1 MPSKLDQGSARGRA
15 TTGEAKAA
23 YLTRIREAALRQFA
37 ESGYDGTSMRDIGS
51 LVGVHAGS
59 LYVHIK
65 SKEDLLYQI
74 VGGIA
79 DSGEVALRQVEAAD
93 VGAVDK
99 LRMLARI
106 HLRWAI
112 ANPDA
117 AKVFERE
124 WMRLNGAQLAEVQD
138 KRRQWADAV
147 ERIIQSGIDEGTFR
161 EMDVALAALAFR
173 SVLNANYTC
182 DGDPDVDGAAL
193 ADEFVGFL
201 FNGWVAPGN
210 R

>member
-1 MPSKLDQGSARGRA
+1 MPSKLDQESTSERSAGDN
-15 TTGEAKAA
+15 KAA
-23 YLTRIREAALRQFA
+23 FLTKIREAALRQFA
-37 ESGYDGTSMRDIGS
+37 ESGYNGTSMRDIGS

-74 VGGIA
+74 VGEIA
-79 DSGEVALRQVEAAD
+79 ESGEAALRKVEASD
-93 VGAVDK
+93 VGAIDK

-106 HLRWAI
+106 HLRWAM

-124 WMRLNGAQLAEVQD
+124 WMRLNGAQLDEVRV
-138 KRRQWADAV
+138 KRQQWADAV
-147 ERIIQSGIDEGTFR
+147 ERIIQAGVDDGTFR
-161 EMDVALAALAFR
+161 AMDVALAAVAFR

-182 DGDPDVDGAAL
+182 EGDPDVDGIKL
-193 ADEFVGFL
+193 ADEFVDFL
-201 FNGWVAPGN
+201 FNGWVASDN

>member
-1 MPSKLDQGSARGRA
+1 MPSKLDRKSPSERPAGD
-15 TTGEAKAA
+15 AKAA
-23 YLTRIREAALRQFA
+23 FLTKIREAALRQFA
-37 ESGYDGTSMRDIGS
+37 ESGYNGTSMRDIGS

-74 VGGIA
+74 VGEIVEN
-79 DSGEVALRQVEAAD
+79 GEAALQKVEEAD
-93 VGAVDK
+93 VGAIDK

-106 HLRWAI
+106 HLRWAM

-124 WMRLNGAQLAEVQD
+124 WMRLNGAQLDEVRH
-138 KRRQWADAV
+138 KRQQWADGV
-147 ERIIQSGIDEGTFR
+147 ERIIQAGVDEGTFR
-161 EMDVALAALAFR
+161 KLDVALAAVAFR

-182 DGDPDVDGAAL
+182 EGDPDVDGIKL
-193 ADEFVGFL
+193 ADEFVDFL
-201 FNGWVAPGN
+201 FNGWVVADN

>member
-1 MPSKLDQGSARGRA
+1 MPSKIERTSPSERPVGD
-15 TTGEAKAA
+15 AKAA
-23 YLTRIREAALRQFA
+23 FLTKIRKAALRQFA
-37 ESGYDGTSMRDIGS
+37 DSGYNGTSMRDIGS

-74 VGGIA
+74 VGEIVEN
-79 DSGEVALRQVEAAD
+79 GEAALSKVEASD
-93 VGAVDK
+93 VGAIDK

-106 HLRWAI
+106 HLRWAM

-124 WMRLNGAQLAEVQD
+124 WMRLNGAQLDEVRH
-138 KRRQWADAV
+138 KRQQWAEAV
-147 ERIIQSGIDEGTFR
+147 ERIIQAGVDAGTFR
-161 EMDVALAALAFR
+161 KMDVALAAVAFR

-182 DGDPDVDGAAL
+182 EGDPDVDGIKL
-193 ADEFVGFL
+193 ADEFVDFL
-201 FNGWVAPGN
+201 FNGWVVVDN

>member
-1 MPSKLDQGSARGRA
+1 MPSKLDRESASNRPSD
-15 TTGEAKAA
+15 AKTAF
-23 YLTRIREAALRQFA
+23 LTRIRQAALRQFA

-74 VGGIA
+74 VGEIA
-79 DSGEVALRQVEAAD
+79 ESGEAALQRVEASE
-93 VGAVDK
+93 VGAIDK

-106 HLRWAI
+106 HLRWSM

-124 WMRLNGAQLAEVQD
+124 WMRLNGAQLAEVQV
-138 KRRQWADAV
+138 KRQRWADAV
-147 ERIIQSGIDEGTFR
+147 ERIIQAGVEEGTFR
-161 EMDVALAALAFR
+161 NMDVALAAVAFR

-182 DGDPDVDGAAL
+182 DGDPDVDGVKL
-193 ADEFVGFL
+193 ADEFVDFL
-201 FNGWVAPGN
+201 FNGWVASDH

>member
-1 MPSKLDQGSARGRA
+1 MPSRLDRKSPSERPAGD
-15 TTGEAKAA
+15 AKAA
-23 YLTRIREAALRQFA
+23 FLTKIREAALRQFA
-37 ESGYDGTSMRDIGS
+37 ESGYNGTSMRDIGS

-74 VGGIA
+74 VGEIVEN
-79 DSGEVALRQVEAAD
+79 GEAALLKVEAAD

-106 HLRWAI
+106 HLRWAM

-124 WMRLNGAQLAEVQD
+124 WMRLNGAQLDEVRH
-138 KRRQWADAV
+138 KRQQWADAV
-147 ERIIQSGIDEGTFR
+147 ERIIQAGVDEGTFR
-161 EMDVALAALAFR
+161 EMDVALAAVAFR

-182 DGDPDVDGAAL
+182 EGDPDVDGVKL
-193 ADEFVGFL
+193 ADEFVDFL
-201 FNGWVAPGN
+201 FNGWVVADN

>member
-1 MPSKLDQGSARGRA
+1 MPSKLDRKPTNDRPSDDAKSAF
-15 TTGEAKAA
+15 
-23 YLTRIREAALRQFA
+23 LTKIREAAVRRFA

-74 VGGIA
+74 VGEIA
-79 DSGEVALRQVEAAD
+79 ESGEAALLRVEASD
-93 VGAVDK
+93 VGAIDK

-106 HLRWAI
+106 HLRWSM

-124 WMRLNGAQLAEVQD
+124 WMRLNGAQLAEVQV
-138 KRRQWADAV
+138 KRQRWADAV
-147 ERIIQSGIDEGTFR
+147 ERIIRAGVDDGTFR
-161 EMDVALAALAFR
+161 DMDVALAAVAFR
-173 SVLNANYTC
+173 SVLNSNYTC
-182 DGDPDVDGAAL
+182 DGDPDVDGIKL
-193 ADEFVGFL
+193 ADEFVDFL
-201 FNGWVAPGN
+201 FNGWVASAH

>member
-1 MPSKLDQGSARGRA
+1 MPPKLDRNPTSGRA
-15 TTGEAKAA
+15 TGEGGSVS
-23 YLTRIREAALRQFA
+23 LTRIREAALRQFA
-37 ESGYDGTSMRDIGS
+37 ESGYNGTSMRDIGS

-74 VGGIA
+74 VGEIA
-79 DSGEVALRQVEAAD
+79 ESGEVALRKVAAAD

-99 LRMLARI
+99 LRMLARL
-106 HLRWAI
+106 HLRWAM

-124 WMRLNGAQLAEVQD
+124 WVRLGGAQLAEVQV
-138 KRRQWADAV
+138 KRQQWADAV
-147 ERIIQSGIDEGTFR
+147 EGIIQAGVDEGTFR
-161 EMDVALAALAFR
+161 KMDVALAAVAFR

-182 DGDPDVDGAAL
+182 AGDPDVDGDEL
-193 ADEFVGFL
+193 ADEFVDFL

>member
-1 MPSKLDQGSARGRA
+1 MASTLGRKSPKSQQK
-15 TTGEAKAA
+15 GDAKAA
-23 YLTRIREAALRQFA
+23 FLTKIREAAVRQFA
-37 ESGYDGTSMRDIGS
+37 ETGYNGTSMRDIGS

-74 VGGIA
+74 VGEIA
-79 DSGEVALRQVEAAD
+79 ENGEATLNRIEASDA
-93 VGAVDK
+93 GAIDK

-106 HLRWAI
+106 HLRWAM

-117 AKVFERE
+117 AKVFEQD
-124 WMRLNGAQLAEVQD
+124 WMRLNGAQLDEVRI
-138 KRRQWADAV
+138 KRQQWAEAV
-147 ERIIQSGIDEGTFR
+147 ERIIQAGVDEGTFR
-161 EMDVALAALAFR
+161 DMDVALAAVAFR

-182 DGDPDVDGAAL
+182 KGDPDVDGVQL
-193 ADEFVGFL
+193 ADEFVDFL
-201 FNGWVAPGN
+201 FNGWVVADN

>member
-1 MPSKLDQGSARGRA
+1 MPSKLDRKSSPSERPVGD
-15 TTGEAKAA
+15 AKAVF
-23 YLTRIREAALRQFA
+23 LTRIREAALRQFA
-37 ESGYDGTSMRDIGS
+37 ESGYNGTSMRDIGS

-74 VGGIA
+74 VGEIVEN
-79 DSGEVALRQVEAAD
+79 GEAALQKVEDAD
-93 VGAVDK
+93 VGAIDK

-106 HLRWAI
+106 HLRWSM

-124 WMRLNGAQLAEVQD
+124 WMRLNGAQLDEVRH
-138 KRRQWADAV
+138 KRQQWADGV
-147 ERIIQSGIDEGTFR
+147 ERIIQAGVDEGTFR
-161 EMDVALAALAFR
+161 ELDVALAAVAFR

-182 DGDPDVDGAAL
+182 EGDPDIDGVKL
-193 ADEFVGFL
+193 ADEFVDFL
-201 FNGWVAPGN
+201 FNGWV